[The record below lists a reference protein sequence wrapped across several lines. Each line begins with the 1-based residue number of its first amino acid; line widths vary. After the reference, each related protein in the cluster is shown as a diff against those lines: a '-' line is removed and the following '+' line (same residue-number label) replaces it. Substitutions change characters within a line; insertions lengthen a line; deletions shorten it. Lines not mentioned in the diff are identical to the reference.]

1 MRAVEAAPNLG
12 SLHPQQS
19 VTSID
24 REDSAWCLVLPQGV
38 G

>member
-19 VTSID
+19 VT
-24 REDSAWCLVLPQGV
+24 LVIYVLQES
-38 G
+38 